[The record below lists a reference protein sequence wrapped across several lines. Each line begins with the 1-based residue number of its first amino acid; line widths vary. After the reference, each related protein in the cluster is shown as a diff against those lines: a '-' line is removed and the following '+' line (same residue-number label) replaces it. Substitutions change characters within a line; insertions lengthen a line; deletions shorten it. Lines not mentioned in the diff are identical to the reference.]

1 LSNIFQ
7 NWFGFG
13 SKEPE
18 QRMSSNTVG
27 AVPDLEASFLRMMG
41 IDPIKVAVTAKS
53 AMGISTFFSCVRVIS
68 DLVAAQPYSVYKSL
82 ESGGSKIAGNH
93 RLHYLIHTRPNAR
106 MSPYIWKRTMMANM
120 LVYGFALS
128 QIVRDGAGNPVALIP
143 YPSRDVSIF
152 EDPETGMYFFKIIG
166 KTDIVLSEDDVIF
179 LKDLGLDGNCGH
191 SIVNWQAQTI
201 KLGLRASRFADRY
214 YEKGA
219 FLSGIITTNL
229 DPKNDEAARIYKER
243 VKNGIREDQD
253 GIIVVGAG
261 VDYKSI
267 ARGPVESQVIEF
279 VNQTDKD
286 IAKSFGLPMS
296 MLGDTEKQTSF
307 GTGVESMFI
316 GVTNTVIIP
325 KAVQLEQEVNYKCL
339 TFNEQRNGY
348 YTKLNFRNLLRGD
361 AKSYAEYVSKMIQNG
376 IYTQNEVR
384 GWDELPAVAGGDR
397 HWIQQNM
404 MPLDMA
410 DEVLKSKNTGN
421 GEGTKIPAGI
431 ESES

>member
-1 LSNIFQ
+1 MSNIFQ
-7 NWFGFG
+7 KWFGFG
-13 SKEPE
+13 SEEPE

-27 AVPDLEASFLRMMG
+27 HIPDLEASFLRAIG
-41 IDPIKVAVTAKS
+41 IDPIKVTVTSKS
-53 AMGISTFFSCVRVIS
+53 AMGVSTFFSCVRVIS
-68 DLVAAQPYSVYKSL
+68 DLVASQPYSVYKSL
-82 ESGGSKIAGNH
+82 DSGGSKVASSH

-128 QIVRDGAGNPVALIP
+128 QIVRDGMGNPVALVPHSSSKVTI
-143 YPSRDVSIF
+143 Y
-152 EDPETGMYFFKIIG
+152 EDPETGMYFFKVSG
-166 KTDIVLSEDDVIF
+166 KTNIVLSEDDVIF

-191 SIVNWQAQTI
+191 SVINWQDQTI
-201 KLGLRASRFADRY
+201 KLGLLAKKFANKY

-219 FLSGIITTNL
+219 FLSGIITTEL
-229 DPKNDEAARIYKER
+229 DPTNSEAAEIYKER
-243 VKNGIREDQD
+243 IKQGIHRDED
-253 GIIVVGAG
+253 GIIVLGAG

-267 ARGPVESQVIEF
+267 GRDTTESQVIEF
-279 VNQTDKD
+279 LNQTDKD

-316 GVTNTVIIP
+316 SVTNTVIIP

>member
-1 LSNIFQ
+1 
-7 NWFGFG
+7 
-13 SKEPE
+13 
-18 QRMSSNTVG
+18 MSSNTVG

-82 ESGGSKIAGNH
+82 DSGGSKIAGKH

-128 QIVRDGAGNPVALIP
+128 QIVRDGIGNPVALIP
-143 YPSRDVSIF
+143 HPSRDVSIY
-152 EDPETGMYFFKIIG
+152 EDPETGMYFFKVIG

-229 DPKNDEAARIYKER
+229 DPKNEEAAKIYKER
-243 VKNGIREDQD
+243 VKSGIREDQD

-384 GWDELPAVAGGDR
+384 GWDELPAVEGGDR

-410 DEVLKSKNTGN
+410 DEVLKSKNKGN
-421 GEGTKIPAGI
+421 GEGVEVPAGI
-431 ESES
+431 QSES